1 MVSKI
6 IALSEKF
13 FQQTVQLRR
22 QIHKNPELGFEEYE
36 TAELIATTLKNLGW
50 QVREG
55 VAKTGVVGLLKGTKP
70 GPTIALRADM
80 DALPIDEQTDLSFAS
95 EHPGKMHACGH
106 DAHVAILL
114 GTALVL
120 TELRQELKGSV
131 KLIFQPA
138 EEGPGGAIPMIEAGV
153 LKNPEV
159 DLIFGFHV
167 WHDVPVGQIAAQ
179 SGAVMA
185 APDNFTITLKGKGG
199 HGAQPHLCIDAIAAA
214 AQVINS
220 LQHIVS
226 RRVNP
231 LDPVVL
237 TIGKI
242 NGGVRGNV
250 IAEDLVMEGTLR
262 TLSEETRRQCK
273 LWIEEQ
279 VERVCQPLGVRAQV
293 EFLVAY
299 DILISDQ
306 EATNWLIDSAEKV
319 LGPENVIKALEPSMG
334 GEDFSFFL
342 NSVQGAHF
350 RLGIK
355 GSKEQFPIHHNRF
368 DIDEEALKTGIQVLS
383 QVVWDNLERRSDH
396 E

>member
-138 EEGPGGAIPMIEAGV
+138 EEGPGGAIPMIEAG
-153 LKNPEV
+153 
-159 DLIFGFHV
+159 
-167 WHDVPVGQIAAQ
+167 
-179 SGAVMA
+179 
-185 APDNFTITLKGKGG
+185 
-199 HGAQPHLCIDAIAAA
+199 
-214 AQVINS
+214 
-220 LQHIVS
+220 
-226 RRVNP
+226 
-231 LDPVVL
+231 
-237 TIGKI
+237 
-242 NGGVRGNV
+242 
-250 IAEDLVMEGTLR
+250 
-262 TLSEETRRQCK
+262 
-273 LWIEEQ
+273 
-279 VERVCQPLGVRAQV
+279 
-293 EFLVAY
+293 
-299 DILISDQ
+299 
-306 EATNWLIDSAEKV
+306 
-319 LGPENVIKALEPSMG
+319 
-334 GEDFSFFL
+334 
-342 NSVQGAHF
+342 
-350 RLGIK
+350 
-355 GSKEQFPIHHNRF
+355 
-368 DIDEEALKTGIQVLS
+368 
-383 QVVWDNLERRSDH
+383 
-396 E
+396 